1 MIGDNPLSGK
11 YGTSLSAAFAP
22 PLTSDIDG
30 ANRYGWNSVLLRT
43 GVYAGGEP
51 AKKPTMI
58 TDDVELA
65 VEWAWK
71 KELKKMQA

>member
-1 MIGDNPLSGK
+1 MTRSTRLE
-11 YGTSLSAAFAP
+11 P
-22 PLTSDIDG
+22 PLTADIDG

-71 KELKKMQA
+71 NELKKMQA

>member
-1 MIGDNPLSGK
+1 MIGDNPL
-11 YGTSLSAAFAP
+11 
-22 PLTSDIDG
+22 SDIDG
-30 ANRYGWNSVLLRT
+30 ANRYGWKSVLLRT

-58 TDDVELA
+58 ADDVELA

-71 KELKKMQA
+71 NELKRLHV

>member
-1 MIGDNPLSGK
+1 M
-11 YGTSLSAAFAP
+11 
-22 PLTSDIDG
+22 
-30 ANRYGWNSVLLRT
+30 LLRT

-71 KELKKMQA
+71 NELKKMQA